1 MEGEQNIISDTLE
14 GPRLKPGIPAITIEA
29 ESDER
34 DFGDALW
41 ADYDFGDDPEK
52 GIISGGPESYVISPV
67 TSENLFSDKYLN
79 CLGTIGI
86 GRDAI
91 TGKEIAFIS
100 HQDPEF
106 FLNRGP
112 EQTKKF
118 ETDFKNIINDLV
130 AQSQEGTIEIVL
142 FGGNDTP
149 DDPSSKKS
157 VDYTKSIELLKTFV
171 QEVAGFKPKV
181 LQGPNRRGGA
191 IDATVFTAERKIIF
205 GNVE

>member
-1 MEGEQNIISDTLE
+1 MEGEKMIISDMPE
-14 GPRLKPGIPAITIEA
+14 GPKLKPGIPAITVEA
-29 ESDER
+29 EYDGYSPEDS
-34 DFGDALW
+34 LW
-41 ADYDFGDDPEK
+41 VDYDFGDDPEK

-130 AQSQEGTIEIVL
+130 AQSQEGTIEIIL

-149 DDPSSKKS
+149 DDPAAKKS
-157 VDYTKSIELLKTFV
+157 VDYTKSIELLKGFV
-171 QEVAGFKPKV
+171 QETLGFRPTV
-181 LQGPNRRGGA
+181 IQGPNRRGGA

-205 GNVE
+205 GNVK